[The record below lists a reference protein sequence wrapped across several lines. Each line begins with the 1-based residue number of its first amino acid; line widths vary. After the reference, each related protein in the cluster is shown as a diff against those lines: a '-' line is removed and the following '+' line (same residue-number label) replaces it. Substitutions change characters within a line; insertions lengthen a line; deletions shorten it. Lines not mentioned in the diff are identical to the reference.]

1 MHIRPTDIATWL
13 RNGVSAAG
21 AEGLVV
27 PLDGRIGSAVT
38 ARLCQMAVEEKA
50 VAVQAADG
58 PLAAAAHDTQAVAE
72 SLQMRLLKLP
82 IELACHRLSAALGGT
97 MTGSALP
104 PVTADVEWTRSA
116 GLRQRILMAA
126 IYFAAD
132 SLTSLVAGSLDRT
145 DLTIGSFTRHGDA
158 AADLL
163 PLGHILKSD
172 VIAMANEL
180 QLPRSMIE
188 RAQAEALPMPDTS
201 TTNVTGL
208 TNADLERY
216 LSDGPDGVA
225 PAVALRIER
234 LMRASERRGA
244 APQMMVIE

>member
-1 MHIRPTDIATWL
+1 MPIRPTDIASWL

-21 AEGLVV
+21 AEGLLV
-27 PLDGRIGSAVT
+27 PLDGRLGSAVT
-38 ARLCQMAVEEKA
+38 ARLCQLAVEEKA

-58 PLAAAAHDTQAVAE
+58 PLAAAAHDAQAVAE
-72 SLQMRLLKLP
+72 ILQMRLLQVP
-82 IELACHRLSAALGGT
+82 IELACNRLSAGLGGT
-97 MTGSALP
+97 MTGSGVA
-104 PVTADVEWTRSA
+104 PVTADLEWTRSA

-126 IYFAAD
+126 VYFVAD
-132 SLTSLVAGSLDRT
+132 SLNALVAGSLDRT

-158 AADLL
+158 AADVL
-163 PLGHILKSD
+163 PLGHVLKSD

-180 QLPRSMIE
+180 QLPPPMIE
-188 RAQAEALPMPDTS
+188 RAQAEALSIPESS

-216 LSDGPDGVA
+216 LSNGPDGVA

-244 APQMMVIE
+244 APQMMVVE

>member
-1 MHIRPTDIATWL
+1 MPIRPTEIVTWL

-58 PLAAAAHDTQAVAE
+58 PLAASVHGALAVAE
-72 SLQMRLLKLP
+72 ILQMQLLQLP
-82 IELACHRLSAALGGT
+82 IEVACSRLTAALGGA
-97 MTGSALP
+97 MTGAGVP
-104 PVTADVEWTRSA
+104 PVTADLEWTRGA
-116 GLRQRILMAA
+116 GLRQRILMGA
-126 IYFAAD
+126 IYFVAD
-132 SLTSLVAGSLDRT
+132 SLNSLVAGSLDRT

-158 AADLL
+158 AADVL
-163 PLGHILKSD
+163 PLGHILKGD
-172 VIAMANEL
+172 VIALASEL
-180 QLPRSMIE
+180 QLPPPMIE
-188 RAQAEALPMPDTS
+188 RAQAEAVSIPDRS
-201 TTNVTGL
+201 TTNLTGV

>member
-1 MHIRPTDIATWL
+1 MHLRPAEIVTWL

-50 VAVQAADG
+50 VAVHAADG
-58 PLAAAAHDTQAVAE
+58 PLAAAAHEMQALAE
-72 SLQMRLLKLP
+72 ILQMRLLQLP
-82 IELACHRLSAALGGT
+82 IELACNRLAATSGGA
-97 MTGSALP
+97 MTGSGAP
-104 PVTADVEWTRSA
+104 PVTADLEWSRGA

-126 IYFAAD
+126 VYFVAD
-132 SLTSLVAGSLDRT
+132 SLHSLVAGSLDRT
-145 DLTIGSFTRHGDA
+145 DLTIGAFTRHGEA
-158 AADLL
+158 AADVL

-180 QLPRSMIE
+180 QLPPPMIE
-188 RAQAEALPMPDTS
+188 RAQTEALSLPDTS

-216 LSDGPDGVA
+216 LSNGPDGVA
-225 PAVALRIER
+225 PAMALRIER

>member
-1 MHIRPTDIATWL
+1 MHIRPTEIANWL

-58 PLAAAAHDTQAVAE
+58 PLAAAAHETQAVAE
-72 SLQMRLLKLP
+72 ILQMRLLQLP
-82 IELACHRLSAALGGT
+82 IELAGNRLTAALGAT
-97 MTGSALP
+97 MTGSGVP
-104 PVTADVEWTRSA
+104 PVTADLEWTRSA

-126 IYFAAD
+126 VYFMAD
-132 SLTSLVAGSLDRT
+132 SLNALVAGSLDRT
-145 DLTIGSFTRHGDA
+145 DLTIGAFTRHGDA
-158 AADLL
+158 AADVL

-172 VIAMANEL
+172 VIAMATEL
-180 QLPRSMIE
+180 QLPRPMIE
-188 RAQAEALPMPDTS
+188 RAQAEALSIPDSS

-234 LMRASERRGA
+234 LIRASERRGA

>member
-1 MHIRPTDIATWL
+1 MHIRPTDIVTWL

-58 PLAAAAHDTQAVAE
+58 PLAAAAHGAHAVAE
-72 SLQMRLLKLP
+72 ILQMRLLQLP
-82 IELACHRLSAALGGT
+82 IELGCSRLTAGLGGA
-97 MTGSALP
+97 MTGSGVP

-116 GLRQRILMAA
+116 GLRQRILMGAV
-126 IYFAAD
+126 YFVAD
-132 SLTSLVAGSLDRT
+132 SLNSLVAGSLDRT

-158 AADLL
+158 AADVL
-163 PLGHILKSD
+163 PLGHILKSE
-172 VIAMANEL
+172 VVAIANEL
-180 QLPRSMIE
+180 QLPPPLIE
-188 RAQAEALPMPDTS
+188 RAQAEALSIPDTS
-201 TTNVTGL
+201 TTNLSGL

-216 LSDGPDGVA
+216 LSAGPDGVA

>member
-1 MHIRPTDIATWL
+1 MHIRPTEIVTWL

-38 ARLCQMAVEEKA
+38 ARLCQMAVEENA
-50 VAVQAADG
+50 VAVQAGDG
-58 PLAAAAHDTQAVAE
+58 PLAAAVHGAPAVAE
-72 SLQMRLLKLP
+72 ILQLRLLQLP
-82 IELACHRLSAALGGT
+82 IELACNRLTAGLGGA
-97 MTGSALP
+97 MTGSGVPA
-104 PVTADVEWTRSA
+104 VTADLEWTRSA
-116 GLRQRILMAA
+116 GLRQRILMGAV
-126 IYFAAD
+126 YFVAD
-132 SLTSLVAGSLDRT
+132 SLNSLVAGSLDRT

-172 VIAMANEL
+172 VIAIANEL
-180 QLPRSMIE
+180 RLPPPMIE
-188 RAQAEALPMPDTS
+188 RAQAEALSMPDTS
-201 TTNVTGL
+201 TPNLTGL

-225 PAVALRIER
+225 PAIALRIER

-244 APQMMVIE
+244 APQMMVTE